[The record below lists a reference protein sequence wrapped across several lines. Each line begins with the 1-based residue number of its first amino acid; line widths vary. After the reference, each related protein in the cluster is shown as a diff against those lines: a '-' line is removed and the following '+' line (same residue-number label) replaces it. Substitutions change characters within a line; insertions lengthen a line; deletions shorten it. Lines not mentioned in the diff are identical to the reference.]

1 MKRFLILISIFLP
14 LLLAAQNQS
23 KIEIDA
29 NSLKPLHDKLSSE
42 IQSEPISYDASER
55 LCARLKIYINKLP
68 LKEITSVSLIA
79 ADDET
84 TVVKQIIRG
93 DRNYIIADVTS
104 GENRSFV
111 LAHEKYGLSDTI
123 KLNIKSNKVYLLEAK
138 AYIFHTVTIN
148 YSPANA
154 IVKIDQTEY
163 TNHKGSISIRLSSG
177 FHNYTISAPD
187 HNEESG
193 ILTVEQNLS
202 LSATL
207 IPTYGWINIS
217 GENELDKAYVYIDGK
232 YVGRA
237 PLTSNKLPR
246 GVHKIRIVQD
256 MYKEYEAE
264 VTVKDN
270 TRHDFAPTLE
280 PNFANVTIMADVG
293 SSIFIND
300 EYMGITPWKGKLLSG
315 KYTIVAK
322 KSNYHNSSVTKNIE
336 PNLSNQYIILPSA
349 EPILGSVE
357 IKSRPKKANIYI
369 DNKFYSEKSPFK
381 SNIITGTHTLTVSK
395 DGYETYERS
404 FYISE
409 GNTTHL
415 TPNLTKVKKSRYR
428 YFDLEDWDRFNLGIT
443 ADLAWITY
451 DNVEFGLGV
460 GLLWRMFYYDS
471 WCIPTV
477 GINYMYG
484 FGGSHSLSF
493 PVAFNFN
500 WAKIFGDYIDCSVY
514 SGLGLDPTYLD
525 IFNINNTHNG
535 IEYRYT
541 KGWCCGLTFNVLGM
555 SFRHHDINF
564 YIKSFLNYE
573 NSAVGLRYSYMF

>member
-29 NSLKPLHDKLSSE
+29 NSLKPLHDKISSE

-93 DRNYIIADVTS
+93 DRNYIIADVTA

-111 LAHEKYGLSDTI
+111 LSHEKYGLSDTI
-123 KLNIKSNKVYLLEAK
+123 KLNLKSNKVYLLEAK

-177 FHNYTISAPD
+177 FHKYTISAPD

-207 IPTYGWINIS
+207 IPTYGWINVS
-217 GENELDKAYVYIDGK
+217 GEKELDKAYVYIDGK
-232 YVGRA
+232 CVGRA
-237 PLTSNKLPR
+237 PITSYKLPR

-270 TRHDFAPTLE
+270 TRHDFTPTLE

-293 SSIFIND
+293 SSIFINN

-315 KYTIVAK
+315 QYTIVAQ
-322 KSNYHNSSVTKNIE
+322 KSNYYNSSITKSIN
-336 PNLSNQYIILPSA
+336 PSLTNQYIILPSA
-349 EPILGSVE
+349 KPILGSVE
-357 IKSRPKKANIYI
+357 IKSRPRKANICI
-369 DNKFYSEKSPFK
+369 DNKFCSEKSPFK

-395 DGYETYERS
+395 DGYKTNERS

-409 GNTTHL
+409 GNTTL
-415 TPNLTKVKKSRYR
+415 LNTKLTKVKKSRYR
-428 YFDLEDWDRFNLGIT
+428 YFDLEDWDRFNLGLT
-443 ADLAWITY
+443 ADIAYISY
-451 DNVEFGLGV
+451 DDNEIGFGV
-460 GLLWRMFYYDS
+460 GLLWRLFSCDS
-471 WCIPTV
+471 WCIPTLGV
-477 GINYMYG
+477 NYMYG
-484 FGGSHSLSF
+484 ASGTHAVSFPLTVNLNWFRLFGGNLDFS
-493 PVAFNFN
+493 
-500 WAKIFGDYIDCSVY
+500 CY
-514 SGLGLDPTYLD
+514 SGVGLEATYLD
-525 IFNINNTHNG
+525 VSNTYYMK
-535 IEYRYT
+535 EYGC
-541 KGWCCGLTFNVLGM
+541 GWCCGFIYNILGM
-555 SFRHHDINF
+555 SFRHHDVNIYVKGLLGF
-564 YIKSFLNYE
+564 D
-573 NSAVGLRYSYMF
+573 SAALGVRYSYMF